1 MPNSTVKLAGA
12 RDRLA
17 MFFNGK
23 LYPVIVAL
31 LVLAGHLWA
40 LEFYLNIINML
51 LIATALLV
59 CRSLKPVIPV
69 FLTFLFQISPENS
82 PSGKGDAVSRYFGNG
97 RAYVTVTLF
106 VIVAACFVYCFVK
119 NKLITRR
126 ALKRAPLVYSSIA
139 LSAAFLL
146 GGAFSGVWN
155 TGSLG
160 FGAVNVVL
168 FILVFYV
175 FYFGLSN
182 ENAYDIVDYL
192 VYVAA
197 ITVGIVFIETMAIYF
212 TADGLIV
219 DGHIVRDVFNYGWG
233 TCNNSAQALTV
244 LIPITFI
251 GVIRSK
257 HPAFYFLVA
266 TVAWVASLLNI
277 SRTAF
282 MVGTPIYIIALIVT
296 YIYCKNKKQLNVAIP
311 AIAAVIAAVLALN
324 WDVIYPVIDNYIT
337 RGFDNNGRFYLWE
350 YGIDAF
356 LEAPIFGKGFFG
368 MEPYLFQLVSFI
380 PKMMHNTPIQILASM
395 GVFGLLAYGYHRIET
410 AIPVFRRPTIVKTML
425 GAALASVLLGSLLE
439 NFIFY
444 IHPMFY
450 FTVTLAILFRVD
462 DEVMGKSNAE

>member
-1 MPNSTVKLAGA
+1 MPITTVKFASA
-12 RDRLA
+12 RERLNS
-17 MFFNGK
+17 FFCGR
-23 LYPVIVAL
+23 LYPIVIAI

-51 LIATALLV
+51 LISAALLI
-59 CRSLKPVIPV
+59 CRSIKPAIPA
-69 FLTFLFQISPENS
+69 FLMFLFQISPENS
-82 PSGKGDAVSRYFGNG
+82 PSGKGDAASRYFGDG
-97 RAYVTVTLF
+97 RAFVTVTLF

-126 ALKRAPLVYSSIA
+126 AFKRAPLVYSSVV

-155 TGSLG
+155 PGSLG
-160 FGAVNVVL
+160 FGAVNIVL

-182 ENAYDIVDYL
+182 EDAHETVDYL

-197 ITVGIVFIETMAIYF
+197 ITAFIVLSETMAVYLTDENVII
-212 TADGLIV
+212 DGKIN
-219 DGHIVRDVFNYGWG
+219 RDAFNFGWG
-233 TCNNSAQALTV
+233 VCNNSAQSLTV
-244 LIPITFI
+244 LIPILFI
-251 GVIRSK
+251 GVVRSK
-257 HPAFYFLVA
+257 HSGLYFLMA
-266 TVAWVASLLNI
+266 TLTWIGSILNI

-282 MVGTPIYIIALIVT
+282 MVGTPIYVIALIVA
-296 YIYCKNKKQLNVAIP
+296 YVYSRDKKQLNIAIP
-311 AIAAVIAAVLALN
+311 VVVAAIAAVIALN
-324 WDVIYPVIDNYIT
+324 WDVIYSVIDNYIT
-337 RGFDNNGRFYLWE
+337 RGLDNNGRYYLWE
-350 YGIDAF
+350 YGINAF
-356 LEAPIFGKGFFG
+356 LEAPVFGKGFFG

-380 PKMMHNTPIQILASM
+380 PKMMHNTPIQLLASM

-410 AIPVFRRPTIVKTML
+410 AIPIFRRPTFVKTML

-444 IHPMFY
+444 VHPMFY

-462 DEVMGKSNAE
+462 DEVKSTVC